1 MIKAKGNIKAVGNQ
15 VRQRLVHCPNKG
27 IVMKAALLII
37 DVQKEPLKTDSI
49 ASQSIKKAIECINS
63 AIGLFRNKGLPIIGI
78 QLIKEEEHLVPGLD
92 GFEIPETVN
101 ILPSDIRIQKTHGNA
116 FIKTGLQGILQE
128 KNINTL
134 ILTGY
139 SAEYCVLSTYRGARD
154 LDLNPVILRNSIAS
168 ENPDNIK
175 FVENICEIVS
185 LGALENLL

>member
-1 MIKAKGNIKAVGNQ
+1 MKAV
-15 VRQRLVHCPNKG
+15 
-27 IVMKAALLII
+27 LLII

-49 ASQSIKKAIECINS
+49 ASQSIKKEIECINS

-116 FIKTGLQGILQE
+116 FIKTDLQRILQE
-128 KNINTL
+128 NNINTL

-154 LDLNPVILRNSIAS
+154 LDLNPIILRNSIAS

-185 LGALENLL
+185 LGALQNLLQ